1 VYEVGK
7 WITSVS
13 ELTVDFATKWEDQ
26 QQKHCSCFGWCIM
39 NKAFELYHKFK
50 GGHELEDGPC
60 AVLWNKDSVKPV
72 QEVVPSDH
80 H

>member
-1 VYEVGK
+1 
-7 WITSVS
+7 
-13 ELTVDFATKWEDQ
+13 
-26 QQKHCSCFGWCIM
+26 M